1 MVKIMR
7 KEEVLQSQL
16 KGAHNM
22 YSEKI
27 AYLYIENEA
36 NDKAAISTIPITQDQ
51 SSIQLTI
58 HWLFFNLR
66 KDKSYFTQITINRDG
81 NEKVLNQPMVQV
93 DNSQATN
100 KGLNSLGV
108 YFSPKISNPQSGT
121 YQISVLL
128 LDSDHEILDSCKSYF
143 QLVTEDGGEN
153 A

>member
-16 KGAHNM
+16 RGAQNM

-36 NDKAAISTIPITQDQ
+36 NDKSAISTIRITQDQ
-51 SSIQLTI
+51 PSIQLTI
-58 HWLFFNLR
+58 HWLFFNLQEN
-66 KDKSYFTQITINRDG
+66 KSYFTQITINRDG
-81 NEKVLNQPMVQV
+81 DEKVLNQPMVQV
-93 DNSQATN
+93 DNGSATN
-100 KGLNSLGV
+100 REFNSLGV
-108 YFSPKISNPQSGT
+108 YFSPKISNPQPGT

-128 LDSDHEILDSCKSYF
+128 LDSDHAILDSCKSYF